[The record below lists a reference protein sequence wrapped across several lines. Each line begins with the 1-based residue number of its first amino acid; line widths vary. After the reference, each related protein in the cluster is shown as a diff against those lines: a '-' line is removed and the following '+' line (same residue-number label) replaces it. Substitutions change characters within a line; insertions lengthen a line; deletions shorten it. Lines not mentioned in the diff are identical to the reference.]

1 MLTSNFDKIA
11 IIGCG
16 NMGAAIAERL
26 SADKQLLFY
35 DRHPEKIKLLVDK
48 GFGKSTNS
56 LKEAV
61 TQSNLVILAIKPQNL
76 EQSAAAIQESLTP
89 SHTLV
94 SLLTSIT
101 LKQLN
106 TYFPNCQIVRMMPNI
121 PLLCGEGMIGL
132 CSDEND
138 NSTYKEH
145 LTSLFAPLGKILW
158 LPENKMD
165 AFTALAGSGPA
176 FVFAI
181 TEAMIEAGIAL
192 GFPAKDAQSITYQM
206 IRGSINLLEKTG
218 KHPAE
223 LKWQVTSPG
232 GTTIA
237 GLKTFEEH
245 AVRSGI
251 INTFVSTHLKGLAL
265 KTT

>member
-1 MLTSNFDKIA
+1 MKSVKIA

-26 SADKQLLFY
+26 SAKGQLLFF
-35 DRHPEKIKLLVDK
+35 DRNPEKIQVLVDK
-48 GFGKSTNS
+48 GFGKPANS
-56 LKEAV
+56 LREAI
-61 TQSNLVILAIKPQNL
+61 TESPLVLLAIKPQNL
-76 EQSAAAIQESLTP
+76 EQSATAINESLTP
-89 SHTLV
+89 DHTLV
-94 SLLTSIT
+94 SLLASTT
-101 LKQLN
+101 LDQLKS
-106 TYFPNCQIVRMMPNI
+106 YFPNCQIVRMMPNI

-132 CSDEND
+132 CSNENFSQD
-138 NSTYKEH
+138 R
-145 LTSLFAPLGKILW
+145 LTAIFSPLGKLLW

-192 GFPAKDAQSITYQM
+192 GFPAREAQSIMYQM
-206 IRGSINLLEKTG
+206 IKGSIELLETTG

-232 GTTIA
+232 GTTIE

-251 INTFVSTHLKGLAL
+251 INTFLSTYKKTLAL
-265 KTT
+265 KNRN